1 MAATPA
7 DTREIVVSL
16 ACPSSI
22 LPVVVIP
29 VELIFNTSVP
39 AIVQDR
45 FVPSHPNQVVDE
57 PLCGIKD
64 GTVELDA
71 PDATDGLVDKTEF
84 ITSQAVPELQVTVD
98 GGSA

>member
-1 MAATPA
+1 V
-7 DTREIVVSL
+7 IVVSL

-45 FVPSHPNQVVDE
+45 FVQSQPNQVVDE
-57 PLCGIKD
+57 PLCGIND
-64 GTVELDA
+64 GAVADDA
-71 PDATDGLVDKTEF
+71 PD
-84 ITSQAVPELQVTVD
+84 
-98 GGSA
+98 